1 MELFEDVIN
10 NNSDVLSREDI
21 TREYFSKIL
30 DKDVNV
36 RVSFLN
42 DRFHY
47 SIYTSIKKS
56 DIKTIKMLYKK
67 CEVRRILFKIKSI
80 YVDCGDLS
88 FTIYNSKK

>member
-10 NNSDVLSREDI
+10 NTSDVVSREDI
-21 TREYFSKIL
+21 TRTYFSKLL
-30 DKDVNV
+30 DKDVDV

-47 SIYTSIKKS
+47 SIYTNITSRDVKVIKK
-56 DIKTIKMLYKK
+56 IYKK
-67 CEVRRILFKIKSI
+67 CEVRRKLFIIKSI

-88 FTIYNSKK
+88 FTIYSKSK